1 MTRVG
6 VVYYPEGQGHA
17 TRMLGVVQAL
27 ERRGAEVHIAGGG
40 PGTKFVELQGYDV
53 YRATGVEF
61 IRDYQYSAAPVL
73 NVLTGSLKGSCQRF
87 RDLVRWVRRTD
98 PEVLITDDMFA
109 VAAATITRTPFY
121 VVSHNASGLYDAV
134 FDQAI
139 WWGINRYQRVASRE
153 FLYPAVWPPVDDDP
167 SRFRRIP
174 PIALVGGVESGT
186 TPDNLDVLVVPSAYS
201 EGFGELSDH
210 LRRAG
215 YRVEHVG
222 SDGWQTVPALL
233 PWIRAA
239 DVVVCSGYS
248 TVMEAAVAGT
258 PCVIWPFTDEQEGVA
273 RRIELTGVRGFS
285 VERSLTHTIRGVES
299 PPSAPNHPNGID
311 RVAEIVLED
320 ERPVRRAESSAP
332 GESR

>member
-27 ERRGAEVHIAGGG
+27 ERRGADVHIAGGG

-53 YRATGVEF
+53 YQATAVEF
-61 IRDYQYSAAPVL
+61 IRDYQYSTAPVL
-73 NVLTGSLKGSCQRF
+73 NVLTGSLGGSCRRI
-87 RDLVRWVRRTD
+87 RDLVGWVRRTD

-134 FDQAI
+134 FDQGI
-139 WWGINRYQRVASRE
+139 WWVINRYQQVASRE

-167 SRFRRIP
+167 RRFRRIP
-174 PIALVGGVESGT
+174 PIALEGGPDPGGV
-186 TPDNLDVLVVPSAYS
+186 PDDLDVLVVPSAYS
-201 EGFGELSDH
+201 EGFDELADR
-210 LRRAG
+210 LQRVG

-222 SDGWQTVPALL
+222 GEGWQTVPALL

-273 RRIELTGVRGFS
+273 RRIELTGVRGFR
-285 VERSLTHTIRGVES
+285 VERSLTHVVRAVES
-299 PPSAPNHPNGID
+299 PPPGPRHENGID
-311 RVAEIVLED
+311 RVAEIVLEN
-320 ERPVRRAESSAP
+320 ERPATRAESSAP
-332 GESR
+332 RGL

>member
-40 PGTKFVELQGYDV
+40 PGTKFVELHGYDV
-53 YRATGVEF
+53 YQATAVEF

-73 NVLTGSLKGSCQRF
+73 NVLTGSLGGSCR
-87 RDLVRWVRRTD
+87 RISDLVGWIRRTD

-109 VAAATITRTPFY
+109 VAAASITRTPFY
-121 VVSHNASGLYDAV
+121 VLSHNAMSLYDAV
-134 FDQAI
+134 FDQVI
-139 WWGINRYQRVASRE
+139 WWVINRYQEFTSRE
-153 FLYPAVWPPVDDDP
+153 FLYPAVWPPVGDDP
-167 SRFRRIP
+167 SRVRRIP
-174 PIALVGGVESGT
+174 PIALEGGAESGAV
-186 TPDNLDVLVVPSAYS
+186 PDGLDVIVVPSAYS
-201 EGFGELSDH
+201 EGFDELAGH
-210 LRRAG
+210 LQRMG

-222 SDGWQTVPALL
+222 SEEWQSVPALL

-258 PCVIWPFTDEQEGVA
+258 PCVVWPFTDEQEGVA
-273 RRIELTGVRGFS
+273 RRIELTGVRGFR
-285 VERSLTHTIRGVES
+285 VERSHAHAIRGVES
-299 PPSAPNHPNGID
+299 PPPPPNHPNGIG
-311 RVAEIVLED
+311 RVAEVVLD
-320 ERPVRRAESSAP
+320 GERPEVRAGSSAP
-332 GESR
+332 RES

>member
-40 PGTKFVELQGYDV
+40 PGTKFVKSQGYDV
-53 YRATGVEF
+53 YRATAVEF

-73 NVLTGSLKGSCQRF
+73 NVLTGSLLGSYRRI
-87 RDLVRWVRRTD
+87 RDLVRWVRRTG

-121 VVSHNASGLYDAV
+121 VISHNAMSLYDAV

-139 WWGINRYQRVASRE
+139 WWGINRYQEFTSRE
-153 FLYPAVWPPVDDDP
+153 FLYPAVWPPVEDDP
-167 SRFRRIP
+167 SRVRRIP
-174 PIALVGGVESGT
+174 PIALEGTGSGT
-186 TPDNLDVLVVPSAYS
+186 APDDLDVLVVPSAYS
-201 EGFGELSDH
+201 EGFCELADRLQH
-210 LRRAG
+210 AG
-215 YRVEHVG
+215 YRAEHVG

-248 TVMEAAVAGT
+248 TVMETAVAGT
-258 PCVIWPFTDEQEGVA
+258 PCIIWPFTDEQEGVA
-273 RRIELTGVRGFS
+273 RRIELTGVRGFD
-285 VERSLTHTIRGVES
+285 VERSLVHAIRGVES
-299 PPSAPNHPNGID
+299 PPSAPSHPNGID
-311 RVAEIVLED
+311 QVAEVVLED
-320 ERPVRRAESSAP
+320 EQPATRVESSTA
-332 GESR
+332 SQL